1 MSHAYYPSYRT
12 NLPEEPKINWGWWE
26 PYERGA
32 DLPKE
37 EVQRARANSLLNTA
51 RSLENAQREVHEQ
64 NLWSAQLYSNRE
76 LAAFDWGNSV
86 LNRASMAPVA
96 RAGEN
101 LVLMVV
107 DTLVAQIGK
116 NKPKARPQTRGASWR
131 LRKMAR
137 KLDKFLY
144 GEFIR
149 NRVYEEGKRVFRDAC
164 IFGFGALFVGV
175 EDGKLCVERVFPD
188 ELLVDQM
195 EVVAAG
201 KARHFYRRRVL
212 PCEVVAATYFADK
225 TGKEREELVEH
236 LKTISRQTDYL
247 DYRSVGDGYCVVV
260 EGWQCALGETAG
272 RHVVAVQD
280 MLVVDEEYEIEIP
293 PFALFHW
300 QAPLS
305 GFYSPSAVEQCLPY
319 QIRLN
324 EINDVI
330 RDAQDLM
337 GRPRILVAEGSRVNP
352 YEVDNLV
359 ARFIKYTG
367 IKPEAVTWPAI
378 APEIYNERDRQVR
391 ICLEQFG
398 LSNLASKSEV
408 PQSARFDS
416 SAAFREFNAIQD
428 DRLADPAQRYER
440 FYLDIAELM
449 IRVLKASGANPKTV
463 WSTGGGK
470 GKAGRMEVIKWEDI
484 DIDDDAYVLQLEATS
499 VFDSTPSAIRDE
511 LEKQLGMGLIT
522 PEQYRLELSAPDDQA
537 ELSLQAA
544 AAADIRRVI
553 ELLEEN
559 KYESPTPIQ
568 DLVNAVSIVSLAAL
582 NLKQYEAESPE
593 EQRELDEIEFNF
605 LNWLTEA
612 RNILEQG
619 AEKPNELQPAD
630 PQMATDPSMMPPVG
644 PDGMPLDPMAPLPP
658 AMGGGMGMPMGPAQ
672 VPVPEN
678 AGLGTPINPSLA

>member
-1 MSHAYYPSYRT
+1 MNGIYPSYNKEET
-12 NLPEEPKINWGWWE
+12 NSINSWGWWE
-26 PYERGA
+26 PFDA
-32 DLPKE
+32 K
-37 EVQRARANSLLNTA
+37 RAEASSTSEDDISKSRANSLINTA
-51 RSLENAQREVHEQ
+51 RALENVQREVHEQ

-76 LAAFDWGNSV
+76 LASFDWGNSA
-86 LNRASMAPVA
+86 LYRASLSPIQ

-107 DTLVAQIGK
+107 DTLCAQVGK
-116 NKPKARPQTRGASWR
+116 NKPKPRPQTRGASWK
-131 LRKMAR
+131 LRKAAK

-149 NRVYEEGKRVFRDAC
+149 TRAYEEGKRIFRDAC
-164 IFGFGALFVGV
+164 IFGFGALHVAV
-175 EDGKLCVERVFPD
+175 EEGKLYVERVFPD

-201 KARHFYRRRVL
+201 KPRHFYRRRVL
-212 PCEVVAATYFADK
+212 PVEVVSATYDIPV
-225 TGKEREELVEH
+225 EEL
-236 LKTISRQTDYL
+236 KGIARSTDYL
-247 DYRSVGDGYCVVV
+247 EYRSVGDGYVVVV
-260 EGWQCALGETAG
+260 EGWQLATCNSPG
-272 RHVVAVQD
+272 RHVIAVQNK
-280 MLVVDEEYEIEIP
+280 LIADEPYTLEVA
-293 PFALFHW
+293 PFAIYHW

-398 LSNLASKSEV
+398 ISNMASKAQV
-408 PQSARFDS
+408 PEATRFDS

-428 DRLADPAQRYER
+428 DRLADPAQRFER
-440 FYLDIAELM
+440 FYLDLAELM
-449 IRVLKASGANPKTV
+449 IRTLKASGASPRTV

-470 GKAGRMEVIKWEDI
+470 GQHGMMEVIEWDDI
-484 DIDDDAYVLQLEATS
+484 DIDEDAYVLQLEATS
-499 VFDSTPSAIRDE
+499 VYDSTPSAIRDE
-511 LEKQLGMGLIT
+511 LEKQLAMGLIT
-522 PEQYRLELSAPDDQA
+522 PEQYRLELSSPDDQS
-537 ELSLQAA
+537 ELTLQAA

-553 ELLEEN
+553 ELLEDGG
-559 KYESPTPIQ
+559 YESPTPIQ
-568 DLVNAVSIVSLAAL
+568 DLVSGVTLVSLAAL
-582 NLKQYEAESPE
+582 NLKQYEDVEADVEM
-593 EQRELDEIEFNF
+593 NF
-605 LNWLTEA
+605 LNWLVEA
-612 RNILEQG
+612 RNILEAG
-619 AEKPNELQPAD
+619 AENPNAPEPDPA
-630 PQMATDPSMMPPVG
+630 MATDANLPPEMMGQPGIPPGAAMGGAPVG
-644 PDGMPLDPMAPLPP
+644 PGPM
-658 AMGGGMGMPMGPAQ
+658 MGPAQ

-678 AGLGTPINPSLA
+678 AGLGTPINPGMPI

>member
-1 MSHAYYPSYRT
+1 MYNGLYPSYNT
-12 NLPEEPKINWGWWE
+12 QKDETTSVNNWGWWE
-26 PYERGA
+26 PFDAREA
-32 DLPKE
+32 DASREDIQK
-37 EVQRARANSLLNTA
+37 ARANSLINTA
-51 RSLENAQREVHEQ
+51 RALENVQREVHEQ
-64 NLWSAQLYSNRE
+64 NLFAAQLYSNRE
-76 LAAFDWGNSV
+76 LASFDWGNAA
-86 LNRASMAPVA
+86 LYRASMSPIQ

-107 DTLVAQIGK
+107 DTLVAQVGK
-116 NKPKARPQTRGASWR
+116 NKPKARPQTRGASWK
-131 LRKMAR
+131 LRKAAK

-149 NRVYEEGKRVFRDAC
+149 NRVYEEGKRIFRDAT
-164 IFGFGALFVGV
+164 IFGFGALHVCV
-175 EDGKLCVERVFPD
+175 DDGKLHVERVFPD

-212 PCEVVAATYFADK
+212 PVEVVASTYYSDSYDEAV
-225 TGKEREELVEH
+225 ERLRS
-236 LKTISRQTDYL
+236 ISRSTDYL
-247 DYRSVGDGYCVVV
+247 EYRSVGDGYVVVV
-260 EGWQCALGETAG
+260 EGWQLALSGKPG
-272 RHVVAVQD
+272 RHVIGV
-280 MLVVDEEYEIEIP
+280 MNELIVDEPYTLEVP
-293 PFALFHW
+293 PFAIYHW

-305 GFYSPSAVEQCLPY
+305 GFYAPSAVEQCLPY

-352 YEVDNLV
+352 YEVDNMV

-378 APEIYNERDRQVR
+378 SAELYNERDRQVR

-398 LSNLASKSEV
+398 ISNMASKAQV
-408 PQSARFDS
+408 PEATRFDS

-440 FYLDIAELM
+440 FYLDLAELM
-449 IRVLKASGANPKTV
+449 IRTLRASGANPKTV
-463 WSTGGGK
+463 WSMGGSK
-470 GKAGRMEVIKWEDI
+470 GKAGLVETIHWKDI
-484 DIDDDAYVLQLEATS
+484 DLDEDAYVLQLEATS

-511 LEKQLGMGLIT
+511 LEKQLAMGLIT
-522 PEQYRLELSAPDDQA
+522 PEQYRLELSSPDDQA

-553 ELLEEN
+553 GLLEDG
-559 KYESPTPIQ
+559 KVESPNPVQ
-568 DLVNAVSIVSLAAL
+568 DLVNGVTMVSLAYL
-582 NLKQYEAESPE
+582 DMSKYEDEDDAS
-593 EQRELDEIEFNF
+593 REEIEKIKSNM
-605 LNWLTEA
+605 LDWLVEA
-612 RNILEQG
+612 RNILEAG
-619 AEKPNELQPAD
+619 SENPNAPQEAD
-630 PQMATDPSMMPPVG
+630 PQMATDANLPP
-644 PDGMPLDPMAPLPP
+644 DPM
-658 AMGGGMGMPMGPAQ
+658 MGGMGAMPPQGAMMGPAQ

-678 AGLGTPINPSLA
+678 AGLGTPINPGLPV

>member
-1 MSHAYYPSYRT
+1 MHGNYPSYT
-12 NLPEEPKINWGWWE
+12 TGDSTPSFQWGWWE
-26 PYERGA
+26 PYDRRRA
-32 DLPKE
+32 DRPKE
-37 EVQRARANSLLNTA
+37 EIQTARANSLISTA
-51 RSLENAQREVHEQ
+51 RALENAQREVHEQ
-64 NLWSAQLYSNRE
+64 NLWAAQLYSNRE
-76 LAAFDWGNSV
+76 LAAFDWGNSA
-86 LNRASMAPVA
+86 LYRASLAPIQ
-96 RAGEN
+96 RSGEN

-116 NKPKARPQTRGASWR
+116 NRPKARPMTRGASWK
-131 LRKMAR
+131 LRRQAK

-149 NRVYEEGKRVFRDAC
+149 NRVYEEGKRIFRDAC
-164 IFGFGALFVGV
+164 IFGFGALYVGV
-175 EDGKLCVERVFPD
+175 EDGRLCVERVFPD
-188 ELLVDQM
+188 DLLVDQM

-212 PCEVVAATYFADK
+212 PVEVVASTYYGDEDREDVI
-225 TGKEREELVEH
+225 ERLQ
-236 LKTISRQTDYL
+236 LISRSTDYL
-247 DYRSVGDGYCVVV
+247 EYRSVGDGYVVVV
-260 EGWQCALGETAG
+260 EGWQLASGGREG
-272 RHVVAVQD
+272 RHVVAVQNE
-280 MLVVDEEYEIEIP
+280 LVVDEEYGLEVP
-293 PFALFHW
+293 PFVFYHW

-398 LSNLASKSEV
+398 ISNMAAKTEV

-428 DRLADPAQRYER
+428 DRLADPAQRFER
-440 FYLDIAELM
+440 FYLDLAELM
-449 IRVLKASGANPKTV
+449 IKRLRDSGANPKTI

-470 GKAGRMEVIKWEDI
+470 NQPGMMEVISWEDI
-484 DIDDDAYVLQLEATS
+484 DLDESSYVLQLEATS
-499 VFDSTPSAIRDE
+499 VFDSSPSAIRDE
-511 LEKQLGMGLIT
+511 LEKQLAMGLIT
-522 PEQYRLELSAPDDQA
+522 PEQYRLELSSPDDQA

-553 ELLEEN
+553 SLLEDGQ
-559 KYESPTPIQ
+559 YESPTPVQ
-568 DLVNAVSIVSLAAL
+568 DLVNGVQLVSLAL
-582 NLKQYEAESPE
+582 LRLSEYDDDDPDTRAELANVKSLM
-593 EQRELDEIEFNF
+593 LD
-605 LNWLTEA
+605 WLAEA
-612 RNILEQG
+612 RGILEMG
-619 AEKPNELQPAD
+619 AEQPNPMQPAE
-630 PQMATDPSMMPPVG
+630 PEMATDPSMMPPG
-644 PDGMPLDPMAPLPP
+644 GMPAPMAGPP
-658 AMGGGMGMPMGPAQ
+658 GQIPPEMMGGMPGMAGPMGPPA

-678 AGLGTPINPSLA
+678 AGLGTAINPNMPI

>member
-1 MSHAYYPSYRT
+1 MANSYFPSYD
-12 NLPEEPKINWGWWE
+12 LPYQFQPNQQWGWWE
-26 PYERGA
+26 PFNKKTAAGRPE
-32 DLPKE
+32 D
-37 EVQRARANSLLNTA
+37 EVNRTRANSLMSMA
-51 RSLENAQREVHEQ
+51 RGLENAQREIHEQ

-76 LAAFDWGNSV
+76 LAAFDWGNSA
-86 LNRASMAPVA
+86 LYRASLAPVQ
-96 RAGEN
+96 RKGEN

-107 DTLVAQIGK
+107 DTLVAQVGK
-116 NKPKARPQTRGASWR
+116 NKPKARPMTRGASWR
-131 LRKMAR
+131 LRKQAQ

-149 NRVYEEGKRVFRDAC
+149 NRIYEEGKRIFRDAC
-164 IFGFGALFVGV
+164 IFGFGALHVGI
-175 EDGKLCVERVFPD
+175 EDGELCVERVFPD

-201 KARHFYRRRVL
+201 KARHYYRRRVL
-212 PCEVVAATYFADK
+212 PVEVVAATYFPDEDRDEVIGRLRLAAK
-225 TGKEREELVEH
+225 
-236 LKTISRQTDYL
+236 SADYL
-247 DYRSVGDGYCVVV
+247 EYRAVGDGYVVVV
-260 EGWQCALGETAG
+260 EGWQLALDGRPG
-272 RHVVAVQD
+272 RHVVACND
-280 MLVVDEEYEIEIP
+280 WMFVDEEYRLEHP
-293 PFALFHW
+293 PFAFFHW

-359 ARFIKYTG
+359 GRFIKYTG

-398 LSNLASKSEV
+398 ISNLASKAEV
-408 PQSARFDS
+408 PESTRFDS

-428 DRLADPAQRYER
+428 DRLADPAQRFER
-440 FYLDIAELM
+440 FYLDVAELM
-449 IRVLKASGANPKTV
+449 IRRLRDSGANPKTV
-463 WSTGGGK
+463 WSTGGSKTHPGM
-470 GKAGRMEVIKWEDI
+470 METINWKDI
-484 DIDDDAYVLQLEATS
+484 DLDEDAYVLQLEATS

-511 LEKQLGMGLIT
+511 LEKQLAMGLIT

-553 ELLEEN
+553 ALLEDG

-568 DLVNAVSIVSLAAL
+568 DLVNGVQLVSLAAL
-582 NLKQYEAESPE
+582 RLNEYQDDDEDTLS
-593 EQRELDEIEFNF
+593 ELDEIKFNM

-612 RNILEQG
+612 RNLLEMGTEQ
-619 AEKPNELQPAD
+619 PNQLQPAE
-630 PQMATDPSMMPPVG
+630 PSAATDANMMG
-644 PDGMPLDPMAPLPP
+644 PTG
-658 AMGGGMGMPMGPAQ
+658 PMGPGGPPMAGGPGMMAQ
-672 VPVPEN
+672 APGPAAIPVPEN
-678 AGLGTPINPSLA
+678 AGLGTPINPGLPVS

>member
-1 MSHAYYPSYRT
+1 MNGTYPSYQKDET
-12 NLPEEPKINWGWWE
+12 TSINDWGWWE
-26 PYERGA
+26 PFNAKEA
-32 DLPKE
+32 DASE
-37 EVQRARANSLLNTA
+37 EDISKSRANSLLNTA
-51 RSLENAQREVHEQ
+51 RALENVQREVHEQ
-64 NLWSAQLYSNRE
+64 NLWAAQLYSNRE
-76 LAAFDWGNSV
+76 LASFDWGNSA
-86 LNRASMAPVA
+86 LYRASLSPIQ
-96 RAGEN
+96 RSGEN

-107 DTLVAQIGK
+107 DTLVAQVGK
-116 NKPKARPQTRGASWR
+116 NKPKARPQTRGASWK
-131 LRKMAR
+131 LRQAAK

-149 NRVYEEGKRVFRDAC
+149 NRVYEEGKRIFRDAC
-164 IFGFGALFVGV
+164 IFGFGALYIGV

-188 ELLVDQM
+188 ELIVDQM

-201 KARHFYRRRVL
+201 KPRHFYRRRVL
-212 PCEVVAATYFADK
+212 PVEVVASTYGIDV
-225 TGKEREELVEH
+225 EELAG
-236 LKTISRQTDYL
+236 IARSTDYL
-247 DYRSVGDGYCVVV
+247 EYRSVGDGYVVVV
-260 EGWQCALGETAG
+260 EGWQLASGSSPG
-272 RHVVAVQD
+272 RHVIAVQNK
-280 MLVVDEEYEIEIP
+280 LIVDEAYKLEVP
-293 PFALFHW
+293 PFAIYHW

-352 YEVDNLV
+352 YEVDNLT

-378 APEIYNERDRQVR
+378 SAEIYGERDRQVR

-398 LSNLASKSEV
+398 ISNMASKAQV
-408 PQSARFDS
+408 PEATRFDS

-428 DRLADPAQRYER
+428 DRLADPAQRFER

-449 IRVLKASGANPKTV
+449 IRTLNASGVNPRTV

-470 GKAGRMEVIKWEDI
+470 GAHGMMEVIDWKDI
-484 DIDDDAYVLQLEATS
+484 DIDEDAYVLQLEATS

-511 LEKQLGMGLIT
+511 LEKQLAMGLIT
-522 PEQYRLELSAPDDQA
+522 PEQYRLELSSPDDQS

-544 AAADIRRVI
+544 AAADLRRVI
-553 ELLEEN
+553 DLLERGD
-559 KYESPTPIQ
+559 YESPTPVQ
-568 DLVNAVSIVSLAAL
+568 DLVNGVTLVNLAAL
-582 NLKQYEAESPE
+582 NLKKYEDVGADVEM
-593 EQRELDEIEFNF
+593 NF
-605 LNWLTEA
+605 LNWLVEA
-612 RNILEQG
+612 RNILEAG

-630 PQMATDPSMMPPVG
+630 PAMATDANLPPEMMGPPGGMPMGAPPVG
-644 PDGMPLDPMAPLPP
+644 PM
-658 AMGGGMGMPMGPAQ
+658 Q

-678 AGLGTPINPSLA
+678 AGLGTPINPGLPQ

>member
-1 MSHAYYPSYRT
+1 MPVSYYPSYDQDRVEHRPT
-12 NLPEEPKINWGWWE
+12 GIGWWQADVE
-26 PYERGA
+26 S
-32 DLPKE
+32 DLPDE
-37 EVQRARANSLLNTA
+37 EVEKARANSLIDTA
-51 RSLENAQREVHEQ
+51 RGLENAQREVHEQ
-64 NLWSAQLYSNRE
+64 NLYAAQLYSNRE
-76 LAAFDWGNSV
+76 LASFDWGNSA
-86 LNRASMAPVA
+86 LYRASLAPIQ

-107 DTLVAQIGK
+107 DTLVAQVGK
-116 NKPKARPQTRGASWR
+116 NKPKARPQTRGASWK
-131 LRKMAR
+131 LRQQAQ

-149 NRVYEEGKRVFRDAC
+149 NRVYEEGKRIFRDAC

-175 EDGKLCVERVFPD
+175 ENGELCVERVFPD

-201 KARHFYRRRVL
+201 KARHYYRRRVL
-212 PCEVVAATYFADK
+212 PVEVVAATYYADSDRDE
-225 TGKEREELVEH
+225 TIER
-236 LKTISRQTDYL
+236 LKAIARSTDYL
-247 DYRSVGDGYCVVV
+247 EYRAVGEGYVVVV
-260 EGWQCALGETAG
+260 EAWQLALSGSPG
-272 RHVVAVQD
+272 RHVVAIQD
-280 MLVVDEEYEIEIP
+280 DLIVDEPYDLTVP
-293 PFALFHW
+293 PFAIFHW

-319 QIRLN
+319 QVRLN

-352 YEVDNLV
+352 LEVDNLV

-398 LSNLASKSEV
+398 ISNLAAKTEV
-408 PQSARFDS
+408 PSGARFDS
-416 SAAFREFNAIQD
+416 SAAFREFNSIQD
-428 DRLADPAQRYER
+428 DRLADPAQRFER

-449 IRVLKASGANPKTV
+449 IKQLRASGAKPKTI
-463 WSTGGGK
+463 WSTGGSRNSPGM
-470 GKAGRMEVIKWEDI
+470 MEAI
-484 DIDDDAYVLQLEATS
+484 DWAEINLDDSAYVLQLEATS

-511 LEKQLGMGLIT
+511 LEKQLAMGLIT
-522 PEQYRLELSAPDDQA
+522 PEQYRLELSSPDDQA

-553 ELLEEN
+553 SLLEEG

-568 DLVNAVSIVSLAAL
+568 DLVNGVSLVSLAAL
-582 NLKQYEAESPE
+582 RLNQYEDEDG
-593 EQRELDEIEFNF
+593 ELEDIKFNF
-605 LNWLTEA
+605 LNWITEA
-612 RNILEQG
+612 RNILEAG
-619 AEKPNELQPAD
+619 AENPNPLQPAE
-630 PQMATDPSMMPPVG
+630 PSAATDIMQTGNPMMDPAMAQMGGMMPPG
-644 PDGMPLDPMAPLPP
+644 GMDPMMAQ
-658 AMGGGMGMPMGPAQ
+658 GMGPAA

-678 AGLGTPINPSLA
+678 AGLGTPIQPML

>member
-1 MSHAYYPSYRT
+1 MSNSYFPSYDQPYEHT
-12 NLPEEPKINWGWWE
+12 PSSQWGWWE
-26 PYERGA
+26 PYDKRSAGSM
-32 DLPKE
+32 DRE
-37 EVQRARANSLLNTA
+37 EVERARANSLINTA

-64 NLWSAQLYSNRE
+64 NLWAAQLYSNRE
-76 LAAFDWGNSV
+76 LASFDWGNSA
-86 LNRASMAPVA
+86 LYRASLAPIQ

-131 LRKMAR
+131 LRKQAK

-149 NRVYEEGKRVFRDAC
+149 NRVYEEGKRIFRDAC
-164 IFGFGALFVGV
+164 IFGFGALHVGV
-175 EDGKLCVERVFPD
+175 ENGKLCVERVFPD
-188 ELLVDQM
+188 ELLIDQM

-201 KARHFYRRRVL
+201 KARHYYRRRVL
-212 PCEVVAATYFADK
+212 PVEVVASTYFGD
-225 TGKEREELVEH
+225 EDREE
-236 LKTISRQTDYL
+236 TIERLRLAAKSADYL
-247 DYRSVGDGYCVVV
+247 EYRSVGEGYVVVV
-260 EGWQCALGETAG
+260 EGWQLALDGRPG
-272 RHVVAVQD
+272 RHVIACND
-280 MLVVDEEYEIEIP
+280 WLILDEPYKLECA
-293 PFALFHW
+293 PFAFFHW

-398 LSNLASKSEV
+398 ISNLASKAEV
-408 PQSARFDS
+408 PESTRFDS

-428 DRLADPAQRYER
+428 DRLADPAQRFER
-440 FYLDIAELM
+440 FYLDLAELM
-449 IRVLKASGANPKTV
+449 IRRLKDSGAQPETV
-463 WSTGGGK
+463 WSVGGSKNQPGM
-470 GKAGRMEVIKWEDI
+470 MEKISWADI
-484 DIDDDAYVLQLEATS
+484 DLDESAYVLQLEATS
-499 VFDSTPSAIRDE
+499 VYDSTPSAIRDE
-511 LEKQLGMGLIT
+511 LEKQLAMGLIT
-522 PEQYRLELSAPDDQA
+522 PEQYRLELSSPDDQA

-553 ELLEEN
+553 GLLEEG

-568 DLVNAVSIVSLAAL
+568 DLVNGVQLVSLAAL
-582 NLKQYEAESPE
+582 RLNEYEDEDAETLA
-593 EQRELDEIEFNF
+593 ELEDIKFNM

-612 RNILEQG
+612 RNILAVGE
-619 AEKPNELQPAD
+619 EKPNELQPAD
-630 PQMATDPSMMPPVG
+630 PAMATDPMMAPPGGMPPPMMPPPG
-644 PDGMPLDPMAPLPP
+644 AIPMAAGP
-658 AMGGGMGMPMGPAQ
+658 GPAQ

-678 AGLGTPINPSLA
+678 AGLGTPINPNLA

>member
-1 MSHAYYPSYRT
+1 VSHGVYPSYDSNAPT
-12 NLPEEPKINWGWWE
+12 PTTQWGWWK
-26 PYERGA
+26 PYNKREA
-32 DLPKE
+32 DVSKE
-37 EVQRARANSLLNTA
+37 EIEKARANSLINTA

-76 LAAFDWGNSV
+76 LSSFDWGNSA
-86 LNRASMAPVA
+86 LYRASLAPIQ

-116 NKPKARPQTRGASWR
+116 NKPKARPQTRGASWK
-131 LRKMAR
+131 LRKQAQ

-149 NRVYEEGKRVFRDAC
+149 NRVYEEGKKIFRDAC
-164 IFGFGALFVGV
+164 IFGFGALYVGV

-201 KARHFYRRRVL
+201 KARHFDRRRVL
-212 PCEVVAATYFADK
+212 PVEVVAATYFPD
-225 TGKEREELVEH
+225 EDREECIARLA
-236 LKTISRQTDYL
+236 TISRSTDYL
-247 DYRSVGDGYCVVV
+247 EYRSVGDGYVVVV
-260 EGWQCALGETAG
+260 EGWQLALGEQPG
-272 RHVVAVQD
+272 RHVVAVQNE
-280 MLVVDEEYEIEIP
+280 LIADEEYKLECP
-293 PFALFHW
+293 PFAFFHW

-398 LSNLASKSEV
+398 ISNLASKAEV

-428 DRLADPAQRYER
+428 DRLADPAQRFER
-440 FYLDIAELM
+440 FYLDLAELM
-449 IRVLKASGANPKTV
+449 IRRLRDSGAKPKTV
-463 WSTGGGK
+463 WSTGGSKTQPG
-470 GKAGRMEVIKWEDI
+470 MMQVISWEDI
-484 DIDDDAYVLQLEATS
+484 DIDDSAYVLQLEATS

-511 LEKQLGMGLIT
+511 LEKQLAMGLIT

-553 ELLEEN
+553 ALLEDG

-568 DLVNAVSIVSLAAL
+568 DLVNAVSLVSLAAL
-582 NLKQYEAESPE
+582 NLNQYEDEDE
-593 EQRELDEIEFNF
+593 ETIAELDQIKSNF
-605 LNWLTEA
+605 LDWLTEA
-612 RNILEQG
+612 RNILEMG
-619 AEKPNELQPAD
+619 AEQPNQLQPAE
-630 PQMATDPSMMPPVG
+630 PEMATDPMMMPPG
-644 PDGMPLDPMAPLPP
+644 GMPPPMAPPP
-658 AMGGGMGMPMGPAQ
+658 GTLPMGPAMGPAA

-678 AGLGTPINPSLA
+678 AGLGTPLNPNVM

>member
-1 MSHAYYPSYRT
+1 MS
-12 NLPEEPKINWGWWE
+12 
-26 PYERGA
+26 
-32 DLPKE
+32 KE
-37 EVQRARANSLLNTA
+37 EVERARANSLINTA

-64 NLWSAQLYSNRE
+64 NLMAAQLYSNRE
-76 LAAFDWGNSV
+76 LASFDWGNSA
-86 LNRASMAPVA
+86 LYRASLAPIQ

-116 NKPKARPQTRGASWR
+116 NKPKARPQTRGASWK
-131 LRKMAR
+131 LRKQAQ

-164 IFGFGALFVGV
+164 IFGFGALYVGV
-175 EDGKLCVERVFPD
+175 EDDQLCIERVFPD

-201 KARHFYRRRVL
+201 QARHYYRRRVL
-212 PCEVVAATYFADK
+212 PVEVVASTYFGSED
-225 TGKEREELVEH
+225 REEIIERLR
-236 LKTISRQTDYL
+236 LAAKSSDYL
-247 DYRSVGDGYCVVV
+247 EYRAVGEGYVVVV
-260 EGWQCALGETAG
+260 EGWQCALGGRPG
-272 RHVVAVQD
+272 RHVIACND
-280 MLVVDEEYEIEIP
+280 WLIVDEEYKLERP
-293 PFALFHW
+293 PFAFFHW

-398 LSNLASKSEV
+398 LSNLASKAEV

-416 SAAFREFNAIQD
+416 SPAFREFNAIQD
-428 DRLADPAQRYER
+428 DRLADPAQRFER
-440 FYLDIAELM
+440 FYLDLAELM
-449 IRVLKASGANPKTV
+449 IRRLRASGAKPKTV
-463 WSTGGGK
+463 WSTGGSK
-470 GKAGRMEVIKWEDI
+470 NEAGMMEVINWGDI
-484 DIDDDAYVLQLEATS
+484 DLDESAYVLQLEATS

-511 LEKQLGMGLIT
+511 LEKQLAMGLIT
-522 PEQYRLELSAPDDQA
+522 PEQYRLELSSPDDQA

-553 ELLEEN
+553 SLLEEGE
-559 KYESPTPIQ
+559 YESPTPVQ
-568 DLVNAVSIVSLAAL
+568 DLVNGVQMVSLAAL
-582 NLKQYEAESPE
+582 RLKQYEDEDDKTRA
-593 EQRELDEIEFNF
+593 ELDEIEFNM

-612 RNILEQG
+612 RAILEMG
-619 AEKPNELQPAD
+619 SENPNQLQPAEPAD
-630 PQMATDPSMMPPVG
+630 ATDLSMMPPG
-644 PDGMPLDPMAPLPP
+644 GLPDPMAPAPGTLP
-658 AMGGGMGMPMGPAQ
+658 MMGPVAPGPGA

-678 AGLGTPINPSLA
+678 AGLGTPINPGLPI

>member
-1 MSHAYYPSYRT
+1 MNGIYPSYNQNET
-12 NLPEEPKINWGWWE
+12 TSSNDWGWWE
-26 PYERGA
+26 PFDAKKA
-32 DLPKE
+32 DVPE
-37 EVQRARANSLLNTA
+37 EDIQKSRANSLINTA
-51 RSLENAQREVHEQ
+51 RALENVQREVHEQ
-64 NLWSAQLYSNRE
+64 NLWAAQLYSNRE
-76 LAAFDWGNSV
+76 LASFDWGNSA
-86 LNRASMAPVA
+86 LYRASLSPIQ
-96 RAGEN
+96 RSGEN

-107 DTLVAQIGK
+107 DTLVAQVGK
-116 NKPKARPQTRGASWR
+116 NKPKARPQTRGASWK
-131 LRKMAR
+131 LRKAAK

-149 NRVYEEGKRVFRDAC
+149 NRVYEEGKRIFRDAC

-201 KARHFYRRRVL
+201 KPRHFYRRRVL
-212 PCEVVAATYFADK
+212 PVEVVAATYGVPVD
-225 TGKEREELVEH
+225 ELQS
-236 LKTISRQTDYL
+236 IARSTDYL
-247 DYRSVGDGYCVVV
+247 EYRSVGDGYVVIV
-260 EGWQCALGETAG
+260 EGWQLARDGKSGRKVTAC
-272 RHVVAVQD
+272 
-280 MLVVDEEYEIEIP
+280 MNKLLVDEPYKLEVP
-293 PFALFHW
+293 PFAIYHW

-352 YEVDNLV
+352 YEVDNMV
-359 ARFIKYTG
+359 GRFIKYTG

-398 LSNLASKSEV
+398 ISNMASKAQV
-408 PQSARFDS
+408 PEATRFDS

-428 DRLADPAQRYER
+428 DRLADPAQRFER
-440 FYLDIAELM
+440 FYLDLAELM
-449 IRVLKASGANPKTV
+449 IRTLRASGENPKTI

-470 GKAGRMEVIKWEDI
+470 GHSGMMEVINWEDI
-484 DIDDDAYVLQLEATS
+484 DMDEDAYILQLEATS

-511 LEKQLGMGLIT
+511 LEKQLAMGLIT
-522 PEQYRLELSAPDDQA
+522 PEEYRLQLSAPDDQA
-537 ELSLQAA
+537 DLSLQAA

-553 ELLEEN
+553 ALLEDGD
-559 KYESPTPIQ
+559 YESPTPIQ
-568 DLVNAVSIVSLAAL
+568 DLVNAVTMVNLAAL
-582 NLKQYEAESPE
+582 NLKNYEDVDPDVEM
-593 EQRELDEIEFNF
+593 NF
-605 LNWLTEA
+605 LNWLVEA
-612 RNILEQG
+612 RNILEAG

-630 PQMATDPSMMPPVG
+630 PAAAMDANLPPEMQMGMDPSMMPP
-644 PDGMPLDPMAPLPP
+644 AI
-658 AMGGGMGMPMGPAQ
+658 GPAQ

-678 AGLGTPINPSLA
+678 AGLGTPINPGLPA

>member
-1 MSHAYYPSYRT
+1 MRNGLYPAYNQPITS
-12 NLPEEPKINWGWWE
+12 PAQVGWWE
-26 PYERGA
+26 EGE
-32 DLPKE
+32 DSDFSDE
-37 EVQRARANSLLNTA
+37 EIERARAASLLNTCRA
-51 RSLENAQREVHEQ
+51 LESAQREVHEQ

-76 LAAFDWGNSV
+76 LAAFDWGNNV
-86 LNRASMAPVA
+86 LHRASLAPVA
-96 RAGEN
+96 RSGEN

-116 NKPKARPQTRGASWR
+116 NKPKARPQTRGASW
-131 LRKMAR
+131 KMRRMAQ

-175 EDGKLCVERVFPD
+175 DEGQLFIERVFPD

-201 KARHFYRRRVL
+201 RPRHLYRRRVL
-212 PCEVVAATYFADK
+212 PCEVVAATYFSHLK
-225 TGKEREELVEH
+225 GKEREECVEH
-236 LKTISRQTDYL
+236 LRTVSRSMDYL

-260 EGWQCALGETAG
+260 EGWQLAIKGSPG

-280 MLVVDEEYEIEIP
+280 KIVVDEVYNMEKP
-293 PFALFHW
+293 PFAFYHW
-300 QAPLS
+300 QAPIS

-440 FYLDIAELM
+440 FYLDLAELM
-449 IRVLKASGANPKTV
+449 VRVLNDSGAEPKTV
-463 WSTGGGK
+463 WHTGGGA
-470 GKAGRMEVIKWEDI
+470 GKHGMMEVIEWKDI
-484 DIDDDAYVLQLEATS
+484 DIDEDAYILQLEATS

-522 PEQYRLELSAPDDQA
+522 PEQYRVELSAPDDQA

-553 ELLEEN
+553 SLLEDGE
-559 KYESPTPIQ
+559 YESPTPIQ
-568 DLVNAVSIVSLAAL
+568 DLVNGVQLVSLAAL
-582 NLKQYEAESPE
+582 NLNQYIADSAGER
-593 EQRELDEIEFNF
+593 RELEDIKMNF

-612 RNILEQG
+612 RNLLEMG

-630 PQMATDPSMMPPVG
+630 PAAATDASMMPPMG
-644 PDGMPLDPMAPLPP
+644 PDGMPVDPMMAGPLPP
-658 AMGGGMGMPMGPAQ
+658 APPGGMGMGPAQ
-672 VPVPEN
+672 VPVPES
-678 AGLGTPINPSLA
+678 AGLGGIV

>member
-1 MSHAYYPSYRT
+1 MNGIYPNYYRR
-12 NLPEEPKINWGWWE
+12 EPDTESTLGWWDPDVGDVE
-26 PYERGA
+26 KDEA
-32 DLPKE
+32 D
-37 EVQRARANSLLNTA
+37 RARANSLINTA

-86 LNRASMAPVA
+86 LHRASLSPVA

-107 DTLVAQIGK
+107 DTLVAQVGK

-131 LRKMAR
+131 LRKQAR
-137 KLDKFLY
+137 RLDKFLY

-164 IFGFGALFVGV
+164 VFGFGALYVGV
-175 EDGKLCVERVFPD
+175 ESGRLCVERVFPD
-188 ELLVDQM
+188 ELLIDQM

-201 KARHFYRRRVL
+201 KARHYYRRRVL
-212 PCEVVAATYFADK
+212 PAEVVVATYFPHK
-225 TGKEREELVEH
+225 TGAAREEFIDH
-236 LKTISRQTDYL
+236 LKVISRSTDYL
-247 DYRSVGDGYCVVV
+247 EYRSVGDGYVVVV
-260 EGWQCALGETAG
+260 EGWQLAIGDKPG

-280 MLVVDEEYEIEIP
+280 ALVIDDPYELEVA
-293 PFALFHW
+293 PFAIYHW

-337 GRPRILVAEGSRVNP
+337 GRPRILVAEGSKVNP
-352 YEVDNLV
+352 YEVDNAV

-398 LSNLASKSEV
+398 LSNLASKTEV
-408 PQSARFDS
+408 PASARFDS

-428 DRLADPAQRYER
+428 DRLADPAQRFER

-449 IRVLKASGANPKTV
+449 IRVLRASGAKPTTV

-470 GKAGRMEVIKWEDI
+470 GRAGMMEVINWADI
-484 DIDDDAYVLQLEATS
+484 DLDEDAYVLQLEATS

-553 ELLEEN
+553 ELLEEG

-568 DLVNAVSIVSLAAL
+568 DLVNAVSLVSLAAL
-582 NLKQYEAESPE
+582 NLNQYEDD
-593 EQRELDEIEFNF
+593 DEIALDDIKFGF

-612 RNILEQG
+612 RNILEMG
-619 AEKPNELQPAD
+619 AEKPNELQPAE
-630 PQMATDPSMMPPVG
+630 PQDATDPSMMPMVG
-644 PDGMPLDPMAPLPP
+644 PDGMPIDPMMGQLPP
-658 AMGGGMGMPMGPAQ
+658 APGTMGVGPPQ

-678 AGLGTPINPSLA
+678 AGLGTPINPGLPVS

>member
-1 MSHAYYPSYRT
+1 MTYGNYPSYDRKDFT
-12 NLPEEPKINWGWWE
+12 VATQWGWWE
-26 PYERGA
+26 PYESRKTSVR
-32 DLPKE
+32 KE
-37 EVQRARANSLLNTA
+37 DVEKARANSLIDTA

-64 NLWSAQLYSNRE
+64 NLWAAQLYSNRE
-76 LAAFDWGNSV
+76 LASFDWGNSA
-86 LNRASMAPVA
+86 LYRASLAPIQ

-116 NKPKARPQTRGASWR
+116 NKPKARPQTRGASWK
-131 LRKMAR
+131 LRQQAR

-144 GEFIR
+144 GEFVR
-149 NRVYEEGKRVFRDAC
+149 NRVYEEGKRIFRDAC
-164 IFGFGALFVGV
+164 IFGFGALYVGV
-175 EDGKLCVERVFPD
+175 EDGALCVERVFPD

-201 KARHFYRRRVL
+201 KARHYYRRRVL
-212 PCEVVAATYFADK
+212 PVEVVASTFYPDSDRDE
-225 TGKEREELVEH
+225 TIERLR
-236 LKTISRQTDYL
+236 LISRSTDYL
-247 DYRSVGDGYCVVV
+247 EYRSIGDGYVVVV
-260 EGWQCALGETAG
+260 EGWQLALGDTMG

-280 MLVVDEEYEIEIP
+280 ELLVDEEYSLTCA
-293 PFALFHW
+293 PFAIFHW

-352 YEVDNLV
+352 LEVDNLV

-367 IKPEAVTWPAI
+367 VKPEAVTWPAI

-398 LSNLASKSEV
+398 LSNLASKTEV
-408 PQSARFDS
+408 PASARFDS

-440 FYLDIAELM
+440 FYLDLAELM
-449 IRVLKASGANPKTV
+449 IRRLRESGAKPKTI
-463 WSTGGGK
+463 WTTGGSRNSPGM
-470 GKAGRMEVIKWEDI
+470 MEAIDWADI
-484 DIDDDAYVLQLEATS
+484 DLDESSYVLQLEATS

-511 LEKQLGMGLIT
+511 LEKQLAMGLIT
-522 PEQYRLELSAPDDQA
+522 PEQYRLELSSPDDQA

-553 ELLEEN
+553 SLLEEG

-568 DLVNAVSIVSLAAL
+568 DLVNGVQMVSLAVLRL
-582 NLKQYEAESPE
+582 NDYEDE
-593 EQRELDEIEFNF
+593 EGELEDIKFNM

-612 RNILEQG
+612 RNILEAGSETQ
-619 AEKPNELQPAD
+619 NELTPAE
-630 PQMATDPSMMPPVG
+630 PEMATDITQAGAMAPPPMMGPEMGGPMPPG
-644 PDGMPLDPMAPLPP
+644 
-658 AMGGGMGMPMGPAQ
+658 AMGVMGPGPAA

-678 AGLGTPINPSLA
+678 AGLGTPINPNLM

>member
-1 MSHAYYPSYRT
+1 MKGYFPSYS
-12 NLPEEPKINWGWWE
+12 NPEVSASEWGWWE
-26 PYERGA
+26 PNNAYDTPMSVDDVE
-32 DLPKE
+32 K
-37 EVQRARANSLLNTA
+37 ARANSLFNTA

-64 NLWSAQLYSNRE
+64 NLWAAQLYSNRE
-76 LAAFDWGNSV
+76 LAAFSWGNSV
-86 LNRASMAPVA
+86 LHRASLAPVA

-107 DTLVAQIGK
+107 DTLVAQVGK

-131 LRKMAR
+131 LRRMAQ

-149 NRVYEEGKRVFRDAC
+149 TRVYEEGKRIFRDAC
-164 IFGFGALFVGV
+164 IFGFGALHVCM
-175 EDGKLCVERVFPD
+175 EDGKLEVERIFPD

-201 KARHFYRRRVL
+201 KPRHFYRRRVL
-212 PCEVVAATYFADK
+212 PVEVVLSTYF
-225 TGKEREELVEH
+225 TGLRGKARQEMEEH
-236 LKTISRQTDYL
+236 LKSIANTMDYL
-247 DYRSVGDGYCVVV
+247 EYRSVGRGYVVVV
-260 EGWQCALGETAG
+260 EGWQLAMGGKAG
-272 RHVVAVQD
+272 RHVIAVQD
-280 MLVVDEEYEIEIP
+280 QLVYDEPYSLEVP
-293 PFALFHW
+293 PFAVFHW

-352 YEVDNLV
+352 LEVDNLV

-398 LSNLASKSEV
+398 ISNLASKAEV

-428 DRLADPAQRYER
+428 DRLADPAQRFER
-440 FYLDIAELM
+440 FYLDLAELM
-449 IRVLKASGANPKTV
+449 IRVLKASGESPKTV
-463 WSTGGGK
+463 WSTGGGR
-470 GKAGRMEVIKWEDI
+470 GKPGSMEVIDWSEI
-484 DIDDDAYVLQLEATS
+484 DIDEDAYVLQLEATS

-553 ELLEEN
+553 DLLEDG

-568 DLVNAVSIVSLAAL
+568 DLVNGVQIVSLAAL
-582 NLKQYEAESPE
+582 NLNQYEPEPGEAAELE
-593 EQRELDEIEFNF
+593 EIKFNF

-612 RNILEQG
+612 RNILEAGSETQ
-619 AEKPNELQPAD
+619 NQLQPAD
-630 PQMATDPSMMPPVG
+630 PGMATDPSMMPPGG
-644 PDGMPLDPMAPLPP
+644 PGA
-658 AMGGGMGMPMGPAQ
+658 MPMQSPDMMAQGPGPAQ

-678 AGLGTPINPSLA
+678 AGLGTPIKPSLPVS

>member
-1 MSHAYYPSYRT
+1 MNGVYPSYYQGPT
-12 NLPEEPKINWGWWE
+12 PTTQWGWWK
-26 PYERGA
+26 PYSKRDSDA
-32 DLPKE
+32 PKE
-37 EVQRARANSLLNTA
+37 EIERARANSLLNTA

-64 NLWSAQLYSNRE
+64 NLWAAQLYSNRE
-76 LAAFDWGNSV
+76 LAAFDWGNST
-86 LNRASMAPVA
+86 LYRASLAPIQ

-107 DTLVAQIGK
+107 DTLVAQVGK
-116 NKPKARPQTRGASWR
+116 NKPKARPQTRGASWG
-131 LRKMAR
+131 LRKQAQ

-164 IFGFGALFVGV
+164 IFGFGCLYVGV
-175 EDGKLCVERVFPD
+175 DKGKLCVERVFPD

-201 KARHFYRRRVL
+201 QARHYYRRRVL
-212 PCEVVAATYFADK
+212 PVEVVAATYYPD
-225 TGKEREELVEH
+225 EDRDEV
-236 LKTISRQTDYL
+236 ISRLAAKARSTDYL
-247 DYRSVGDGYCVVV
+247 EYRSIGDGYLVVV
-260 EGWQCALGETAG
+260 EGFQLAIEGAVG
-272 RHVVAVQD
+272 RKVIAVQD
-280 MLVVDEEYEIEIP
+280 EIVLDEPYELKVAP
-293 PFALFHW
+293 YAFFHW

-398 LSNLASKSEV
+398 ISNLASKAEV

-428 DRLADPAQRYER
+428 DRLADPAQRFER
-440 FYLDIAELM
+440 FYLDLAELM
-449 IRVLKASGANPKTV
+449 IRVLRASGENPKTI

-470 GKAGRMEVIKWEDI
+470 GRQGMMEVIDWSEI
-484 DIDDDAYVLQLEATS
+484 DLDEEAYILQLEATS

-511 LEKQLGMGLIT
+511 LEKQLAMGLIT

-553 ELLEEN
+553 DLLEDGD
-559 KYESPTPIQ
+559 YESPTPIQ
-568 DLVNAVSIVSLAAL
+568 DLVNGVQLVSLAAL
-582 NLKQYEAESPE
+582 NLNQYEDVPADI
-593 EQRELDEIEFNF
+593 RLNF
-605 LNWLTEA
+605 LNWITEA
-612 RNILEQG
+612 RNILEAG
-619 AEKPNELQPAD
+619 SENPNAPQPAE
-630 PQMATDPSMMPPVG
+630 PSAATDASMMPPVG
-644 PDGMPLDPMAPLPP
+644 PDGMPLDPTMMPPLPP
-658 AMGGGMGMPMGPAQ
+658 APPGLMPGAPGPAS

-678 AGLGTPINPSLA
+678 AGLGTPINPNVM

>member
-1 MSHAYYPSYRT
+1 MNGIYPSYT
-12 NLPEEPKINWGWWE
+12 QGPVPTTQWGWWK
-26 PYERGA
+26 PYDSKKA
-32 DLPKE
+32 DASE
-37 EVQRARANSLLNTA
+37 EEITRARANSLINTA

-64 NLWSAQLYSNRE
+64 NLWAAQLYSNRE
-76 LAAFDWGNSV
+76 LAAFDWGNST
-86 LNRASMAPVA
+86 LYRASLSPIQ

-107 DTLVAQIGK
+107 DTLVAQVGK
-116 NKPKARPQTRGASWR
+116 NKPKARPQTRGANWN
-131 LRKMAR
+131 LRKQAKR
-137 KLDKFLY
+137 LDKFLY

-164 IFGFGALFVGV
+164 IFGFGCLYVGV
-175 EDGKLCVERVFPD
+175 EKDKLCVERVFPD

-201 KARHFYRRRVL
+201 RARHYYRRRVL
-212 PCEVVAATYFADK
+212 PVEVVAATYYPGEDRDEVIQRLAQK
-225 TGKEREELVEH
+225 AR
-236 LKTISRQTDYL
+236 STDYL
-247 DYRSVGDGYCVVV
+247 EYRSVGDGYLVVV
-260 EGWQCALGETAG
+260 DGIQLAIDGSVG
-272 RHVVAVQD
+272 RRVIAIQD
-280 MLVVDEEYEIEIP
+280 EIVKDEPYTLEVP
-293 PFALFHW
+293 PYAFFHW

-398 LSNLASKSEV
+398 ISNLASKAEV

-428 DRLADPAQRYER
+428 DRLADPAQRFER
-440 FYLDIAELM
+440 FYLDLAELM
-449 IRVLKASGANPKTV
+449 IRTLRASGAKPKTV
-463 WSTGGGK
+463 WATGGGK
-470 GKAGRMEVIKWEDI
+470 GKHGMMEVIDWEDI
-484 DIDDDAYVLQLEATS
+484 DLDEDAYVLQLEATS
-499 VFDSTPSAIRDE
+499 VFDSSPSAIRDE
-511 LEKQLGMGLIT
+511 LEKQLAMGLIT

-553 ELLEEN
+553 ELLEDGD
-559 KYESPTPIQ
+559 YESPVPIQ
-568 DLVNAVSIVSLAAL
+568 DLVNGVQMVSLAAL
-582 NLKQYEAESPE
+582 NLNQYEGVPADI
-593 EQRELDEIEFNF
+593 RLNF
-605 LNWLTEA
+605 LNWITEA
-612 RNILEQG
+612 RNILETG
-619 AEKPNELQPAD
+619 AENPNAPQEAD
-630 PQMATDPSMMPPVG
+630 PGMATDASMMPPMG
-644 PDGMPLDPMAPLPP
+644 PDGMPLDPNMQPPLPP
-658 AMGGGMGMPMGPAQ
+658 AMGVGPAQ
-672 VPVPEN
+672 IPVPEN
-678 AGLGTPINPSLA
+678 MGLGTPINPNVM

>member
-1 MSHAYYPSYRT
+1 MHGIYPSYDST
-12 NLPEEPKINWGWWE
+12 KDAVSPNTAYGWWQKPE
-26 PYERGA
+26 DYDG
-32 DLPKE
+32 DLPDEELEKE
-37 EVQRARANSLLNTA
+37 RANSLINTA
-51 RSLENAQREVHEQ
+51 RALENVQREVHEQ

-76 LAAFDWGNSV
+76 LASFDWGNSA
-86 LNRASMAPVA
+86 LYRASLSPVQ

-107 DTLVAQIGK
+107 DTLVAQVGK
-116 NKPKARPQTRGASWR
+116 NKPKARPQTRGADWN
-131 LRKMAR
+131 LRSQAK

-149 NRVYEEGKRVFRDAC
+149 NRVYEEGKRIFRDAC
-164 IFGFGALFVGV
+164 IFGFGALYVCV
-175 EDGKLCVERVFPD
+175 DEDKLHVERVFPD

-212 PCEVVAATYFADK
+212 PVEVVAATYYPNRD
-225 TGKEREELVEH
+225 REEALEE
-236 LKTISRQTDYL
+236 LRGIARSTDYL
-247 DYRSVGDGYCVVV
+247 EYRSVGDGYVVVV
-260 EGWQCALGETAG
+260 EGWQLALGARAG
-272 RHVVAVQD
+272 RHVIAVQN
-280 MLVVDEEYEIEIP
+280 LILKDEPYALEVP
-293 PFALFHW
+293 PFAIFHW

-337 GRPRILVAEGSRVNP
+337 GRPRILVAEGSRVSP

-359 ARFIKYTG
+359 GRFIKYTG
-367 IKPEAVTWPAI
+367 IAPEAVTWPAI

-398 LSNLASKSEV
+398 ISNLASKAEV
-408 PQSARFDS
+408 PESARFDS

-440 FYLDIAELM
+440 WYLDIAELM
-449 IRVLKASGANPKTV
+449 IKTLRASGASPKTV

-470 GKAGRMEVIKWEDI
+470 GKHGMMEVIHWDEI
-484 DIDDDAYVLQLEATS
+484 DIDDNAYVLQLEAVS
-499 VFDSTPSAIRDE
+499 VFDSSPSAIRDE
-511 LEKQLGMGLIT
+511 LEKQLAMGLIT
-522 PEQYRLELSAPDDQA
+522 PEQYRLELSSPDDQA

-553 ELLEEN
+553 DLLEKGE
-559 KYESPTPIQ
+559 YESPTPIQ
-568 DLVNAVSIVSLAAL
+568 DLVNGVQLVSLAAL
-582 NLKQYEAESPE
+582 NLNQYENVPVDVK
-593 EQRELDEIEFNF
+593 LNF
-605 LNWLTEA
+605 LNWITEA
-612 RNILEQG
+612 RNLLEMG
-619 AEKPNELQPAD
+619 AEKPTELQPAD
-630 PQMATDPSMMPPVG
+630 PGMATDAMGPAPIG
-644 PDGMPLDPMAPLPP
+644 PDGLPMTPDLQPPLPP
-658 AMGGGMGMPMGPAQ
+658 NGGMMPAQGIGPAQ
-672 VPVPEN
+672 MPVPESMGMGGSP
-678 AGLGTPINPSLA
+678 A

>member
-1 MSHAYYPSYRT
+1 MTTYGLYPSY
-12 NLPEEPKINWGWWE
+12 NEPITAPTQWGWWE
-26 PYERGA
+26 PDDGSSEFP
-32 DLPKE
+32 DE
-37 EVQRARANSLLNTA
+37 EIERARANSLLNSA

-64 NLWSAQLYSNRE
+64 NLYSAQLYSNRE

-86 LNRASMAPVA
+86 LHRASLAPVA

-107 DTLVAQIGK
+107 DTLVAQVGK
-116 NKPKARPQTRGASWR
+116 NKPKARPMTRGASWR
-131 LRKMAR
+131 LRKMAQ

-144 GEFIR
+144 GEFVR
-149 NRVYEEGKRVFRDAC
+149 NRIHEEGKRVFRDAC
-164 IFGFGALFVGV
+164 IFGFGALFVSV

-188 ELLVDQM
+188 ELLIDQM

-212 PCEVVAATYFADK
+212 PVEVVAATYFPTK
-225 TGKEREELVEH
+225 TGKAREEFIDH
-236 LKTISRQTDYL
+236 LKMVSRSTDYL
-247 DYRSVGDGYCVVV
+247 EYRAVGDGYCVVV
-260 EGWQCALGETAG
+260 EGWQLALDGKPG

-280 MLVVDEEYEIEIP
+280 KIVVDEPYKMEVA
-293 PFALFHW
+293 PFAIFHW
-300 QAPLS
+300 QAPIS

-352 YEVDNLV
+352 YEVDNAV

-398 LSNLASKSEV
+398 ISNLASKAEV

-428 DRLADPAQRYER
+428 DRLADPAQRFER

-449 IRVLKASGANPKTV
+449 IRVLKDSGAKPKTV

-470 GKAGRMEVIKWEDI
+470 GRAGMVEVIEWSDI
-484 DIDDDAYVLQLEATS
+484 DLDEDAYVLQLEATS
-499 VFDSTPSAIRDE
+499 IFDSTPSAIRDE
-511 LEKQLGMGLIT
+511 LEKQLAMGLIT
-522 PEQYRLELSAPDDQA
+522 PEQYRLELSSPDDQA

-553 ELLEEN
+553 NLLESG

-568 DLVNAVSIVSLAAL
+568 DLVNAVQTISLAAL
-582 NLKQYEAESPE
+582 NLNQYEPQDDE
-593 EQRELDEIEFNF
+593 EARELEDIKFNF

-612 RNILEQG
+612 RNILEAG
-619 AEKPNELQPAD
+619 AEKPNELQPAE
-630 PQMATDPSMMPPVG
+630 PTMATDPSMMPPIG
-644 PDGMPLDPMAPLPP
+644 PDGMPMDPNMGQLPP
-658 AMGGGMGMPMGPAQ
+658 SPGMMPGGMGPMA

-678 AGLGTPINPSLA
+678 AGLGTPINPNVM

>member
-1 MSHAYYPSYRT
+1 MSRDGIYPSYVQSKDET
-12 NLPEEPKINWGWWE
+12 TTVNQWGWWE
-26 PYERGA
+26 PFNAKEA
-32 DLPKE
+32 DAPE
-37 EVQRARANSLLNTA
+37 EDIAKARANSLINTA
-51 RSLENAQREVHEQ
+51 RALENVQREVHEQ
-64 NLWSAQLYSNRE
+64 NLFAAQLYSNRE
-76 LAAFDWGNSV
+76 LAAFDWGNSAMH
-86 LNRASMAPVA
+86 RASLSPIA
-96 RAGEN
+96 RSGEN

-107 DTLVAQIGK
+107 DTLVSQIGK
-116 NKPKARPQTRGASWR
+116 NKPKARPQTRGASWK
-131 LRKMAR
+131 LRKAAR

-149 NRVYEEGKRVFRDAC
+149 NRVYEEGKRIFRDAC
-164 IFGFGALFVGV
+164 IFGFGALYVGV
-175 EDGKLCVERVFPD
+175 DDGRLCVERVFPD
-188 ELLVDQM
+188 ELMVDQM

-212 PCEVVAATYFADK
+212 PVEVVAATYYPDSD
-225 TGKEREELVEH
+225 REETVER
-236 LKTISRQTDYL
+236 LASIARSTDYL
-247 DYRSVGDGYCVVV
+247 EYRSVGDGYVVLV
-260 EGWQCALGETAG
+260 EGWQMAMGSRPG
-272 RHVVAVQD
+272 RHVIAC
-280 MLVVDEEYEIEIP
+280 MNELIVDEPYTLEVA
-293 PFALFHW
+293 PFALYHW

-367 IKPEAVTWPAI
+367 VKPEAVTWPAI

-398 LSNLASKSEV
+398 LSNLASKAEV

-416 SAAFREFNAIQD
+416 SPAFREFNAIQD
-428 DRLADPAQRYER
+428 DRLADPAQRFER

-449 IRVLKASGANPKTV
+449 IRVLGASGEKPSTV

-470 GKAGRMEVIKWEDI
+470 GRQGMMEKIEWKDI
-484 DIDDDAYVLQLEATS
+484 DIDEDAYVLQLEATS

-511 LEKQLGMGLIT
+511 LEKQLAMGLIT
-522 PEQYRLELSAPDDQA
+522 PEQYRLELSSPDDQA
-537 ELSLQAA
+537 ELTLQAA

-553 ELLEEN
+553 ELLEDG

-568 DLVNAVSIVSLAAL
+568 DLVNAVSLVSLAAL
-582 NLKQYEAESPE
+582 NLKNYDDVDPTVES
-593 EQRELDEIEFNF
+593 NF
-605 LNWLTEA
+605 LDWLVEA
-612 RNILEQG
+612 RNILEAG
-619 AEKPNELQPAD
+619 AENPNAPQDAE
-630 PQMATDPSMMPPVG
+630 PQMATD
-644 PDGMPLDPMAPLPP
+644 ANLPP
-658 AMGGGMGMPMGPAQ
+658 EMGGPAPPGMMGAQGPGPAQ
-672 VPVPEN
+672 IPVPEN
-678 AGLGTPINPSLA
+678 AGLGTPISPGLPVS

>member
-1 MSHAYYPSYRT
+1 MYGIYPAYTPMVKS
-12 NLPEEPKINWGWWE
+12 PVEWGWWE
-26 PYERGA
+26 PVGRTEF
-32 DLPKE
+32 PEE
-37 EVQRARANSLLNTA
+37 EVERARANSLINTA
-51 RSLENAQREVHEQ
+51 RNLENAQREVHTQ

-76 LAAFDWGNSV
+76 LAAFDWGNS
-86 LNRASMAPVA
+86 LLHRASLAPVA
-96 RAGEN
+96 RSGEN

-107 DTLVAQIGK
+107 DTLVAQVGK

-131 LRKMAR
+131 LRKMAK

-149 NRVYEEGKRVFRDAC
+149 NRVYEEGKRIFRDAC

-201 KARHFYRRRVL
+201 RARHFYRRRVL
-212 PCEVVAATYFADK
+212 PVEVVVSTYFADK
-225 TGKEREELVEH
+225 RGKEKEELIEH
-236 LKTISRQTDYL
+236 LKAQAKSSDYL
-247 DYRSVGDGYCVVV
+247 EYRAVGEGYIVVV
-260 EGWQCALGETAG
+260 EGWQLALGKEYPG

-280 MLVVDEEYEIEIP
+280 CLVVDEKYTLEVP
-293 PFALFHW
+293 PFAFYHW

-398 LSNLASKSEV
+398 LSNLASKTEV

-428 DRLADPAQRYER
+428 DRLADPAQRFER
-440 FYLDIAELM
+440 FYLDLAELM
-449 IRVLKASGANPKTV
+449 IRVLKASGAKPKTV

-470 GKAGRMEVIKWEDI
+470 NKIGQVEVIDWSEI
-484 DIDDDAYVLQLEATS
+484 DLDEDAYVLQLEATS
-499 VFDSTPSAIRDE
+499 IFDSTPSAIRDE
-511 LEKQLGMGLIT
+511 LEKQLAMGLIT
-522 PEQYRLELSAPDDQA
+522 PEQYRLELSSPDDQA
-537 ELSLQAA
+537 ELSVQAA

-553 ELLEEN
+553 GLLEEG
-559 KYESPTPIQ
+559 KYESPTPVQ
-568 DLVNAVSIVSLAAL
+568 DLVNGVTMVSLAAL
-582 NLKQYEAESPE
+582 NMNQYEAETPA
-593 EQRELDEIEFNF
+593 EQEELDQIKFNM
-605 LNWLTEA
+605 LDWLTEA
-612 RNILEQG
+612 RNILEMG

-630 PQMATDPSMMPPVG
+630 PSMATDIPLVPPDAQMAQMG
-644 PDGMPLDPMAPLPP
+644 GMLPP
-658 AMGGGMGMPMGPAQ
+658 GPQGVGPAQ
-672 VPVPEN
+672 IPVPEN
-678 AGLGTPINPSLA
+678 AGLGTPINPNLV